1 MRSIVY
7 GIVGIVI
14 GVGLFIGGIASSGD
28 DGVKCGGQTMAPGD
42 TCRTVGNGSSTER
55 SYEEQKSQNG
65 REAVL
70 MMIFGPVVAIGGLVF
85 LAGSSLGRRRRV
97 HRPAYQPAQPG
108 YAPAQPG
115 FAPAQPGY
123 PPAPQPGHAA
133 AQPGYPPA
141 PPAAQPGYPSAQP
154 AYPPA
159 QPPAQPGYGYAPAP
173 PPAQPGYAPPPQAY
187 PPQPPGHYPPPGGHP
202 PYRG

>member
-28 DGVKCGGQTMAPGD
+28 DEVKCGGQTMSPGD
-42 TCRTVGNGSSTER
+42 TCRTVSNGSSTER

-97 HRPAYQPAQPG
+97 HRPAHQ
-108 YAPAQPG
+108 
-115 FAPAQPGY
+115 Y
-123 PPAPQPGHAA
+123 PTGVVL
-133 AQPGYPPA
+133 
-141 PPAAQPGYPSAQP
+141 S
-154 AYPPA
+154 
-159 QPPAQPGYGYAPAP
+159 
-173 PPAQPGYAPPPQAY
+173 
-187 PPQPPGHYPPPGGHP
+187 
-202 PYRG
+202 

>member
-14 GVGLFIGGIASSGD
+14 GVGLFIGGVASSGD
-28 DGVKCGGQTMAPGD
+28 DEVKCGGRTMSPGD

-97 HRPAYQPAQPG
+97 HHPTYQPAQPG

-123 PPAPQPGHAA
+123 PPAQPPAQPGYPPAAHPGHA
-133 AQPGYPPA
+133 QPAYPPA
-141 PPAAQPGYPSAQP
+141 PPAAQPGYPPAPQP
-154 AYPPA
+154 AH
-159 QPPAQPGYGYAPAP
+159 PGYGYAP
-173 PPAQPGYAPPPQAY
+173 PAS